1 MAIPEET
8 KEHLASI
15 AEPTLAT
22 LERISAAAKVG
33 LSEDR
38 APVAEAFAQVNT
50 FTHTAAVRNLRKI
63 HDQNDESLEILRAEP
78 AIARVVAANAN
89 GDSRIYF
96 ICRTT
101 PVSLPQGGPLL
112 ASYRSPVGRL
122 ASLPLGEEA
131 HLPSLEVLT
140 VIERAVLRP
149 YLTEHG
155 WDSRDSEFEGETY
168 GPLTVES
175 LRALM
180 LPLSQEERGDLLERL
195 LSEEAKSAN
204 IQQGIRRTVL
214 TRMELRD
221 QPILDRFQDDIFRL
235 PLDNRLLLLGPPGTG
250 KTTTLI
256 RRLGQKLNSE
266 FLSDEE
272 RILVQ
277 SLDPTVQHADSWLMF
292 TPTTLLRQYVKESF
306 SREGVPASDRHVRT
320 WLELRLELSRNTFGL
335 LRTSTRRSGFV
346 LRDAVDYLS
355 EGAIDDLPGWFD
367 DFHDWQHQDFV
378 KRLRNDAAE
387 LASMTDDECSTL
399 GKDLLASLETSD
411 PADVSRLFRQLQVPS
426 KQARELTSH
435 LTTEIN
441 SAVRRALVRQV
452 NINENFLDELASFR
466 HTLDTAD
473 EQQAD
478 DTDDDEGDDDDDDGE
493 EAASP
498 QSGRRVAQAA
508 FQGAVRAHARAE
520 AAGSSL
526 RKGTIAERVVR
537 WIGDRGLTVPERV
550 EVGEN
555 ALVRRRARSFVN
567 PVRSYIE
574 RLPARYRRY
583 RRLRQ
588 TASPWYAASANR
600 ADIDATELDMLLL
613 SILRFSK
620 ELLNLR
626 EVRLSLAD
634 PFWSALQ
641 PVHGAYRNQILADE
655 ATDFSP
661 IQLACMSALSH
672 PSTHSFF
679 ACGDFNQRLTTW
691 GTRSPSEI
699 AWADPAITIRKVM
712 VGYRQS
718 GELNELARH
727 LVRISGEAE
736 PEVILPDYAERQ
748 SVPPVL
754 AEHLSTNRERSEW
767 LADRVKEIERAVGSL
782 PSIAILVPDESQ
794 VEPLA
799 TALGEALSEQ
809 NVNVLACPNGQVI
822 GQENDIRVF
831 DAQHIKGLEFEA
843 VFFCDVDHLAD
854 LYPGLFDKFLYVGAT
869 RAATYFGLT
878 STNALP
884 ANMSA
889 LRQMFGSTWA

>member
-1 MAIPEET
+1 MSNSVLDVLRRRRP
-8 KEHLASI
+8 
-15 AEPTLAT
+15 
-22 LERISAAAKVG
+22 AAALQQPVHRRQHLHAERRLESPG
-33 LSEDR
+33 L
-38 APVAEAFAQVNT
+38 
-50 FTHTAAVRNLRKI
+50 
-63 HDQNDESLEILRAEP
+63 
-78 AIARVVAANAN
+78 
-89 GDSRIYF
+89 
-96 ICRTT
+96 
-101 PVSLPQGGPLL
+101 
-112 ASYRSPVGRL
+112 YRSPTPAPAGI
-122 ASLPLGEEA
+122 ASPWTA
-131 HLPSLEVLT
+131 CCPCPQRSVAT
-140 VIERAVLRP
+140 FSI
-149 YLTEHG
+149 
-155 WDSRDSEFEGETY
+155 
-168 GPLTVES
+168 
-175 LRALM
+175 
-180 LPLSQEERGDLLERL
+180 RL
-195 LSEEAKSAN
+195 LS
-204 IQQGIRRTVL
+204 
-214 TRMELRD
+214 
-221 QPILDRFQDDIFRL
+221 
-235 PLDNRLLLLGPPGTG
+235 TG

-266 FLSDEE
+266 FLSEEE
-272 RILVQ
+272 RVLVQ
-277 SLDPTVQHADSWLMF
+277 SLSPTGQHADSWLMF
-292 TPTTLLRQYVKESF
+292 TPTTLLRQYVRESF

-320 WLELRLELSRNTFGL
+320 WLELRWELSRNTFGL

-346 LRDAVDYLS
+346 LRDSVAYLS
-355 EGAIDDLPGWFD
+355 EEAVHDLPGWFD
-367 DFHDWQHQDFV
+367 DFQGWQHDDFV

-387 LASMTDDECSTL
+387 LASMTDGEFSRL
-399 GKDLLASLETSD
+399 GKALLASLETRD
-411 PADVSRLFRQLQVPS
+411 PADVSRLFRQLQAPS
-426 KQARELTSH
+426 NQARELTSH

-441 SAVRRALVRQV
+441 RIVRRALVRQV
-452 NINENFLDELASFR
+452 NINENFPTELASFLR
-466 HTLDTAD
+466 TLDVAG
-473 EQQAD
+473 EQHA
-478 DTDDDEGDDDDDDGE
+478 DTDDDEGDDDDDE
-493 EAASP
+493 EEASP
-498 QSGRRVAQAA
+498 QTSRRVAQAA
-508 FQGAVRAHARAE
+508 FQRAVRAQARAE
-520 AAGSSL
+520 TSGTSL

-537 WIGDRGLTVPERV
+537 WIGDRGLTAPERV

-555 ALVRRRARSFVN
+555 ALVRRRARSFAN
-567 PVRSYIE
+567 PVRSYID

-588 TASPWYAASANR
+588 TASPWYAAR
-600 ADIDATELDMLLL
+600 ADRTDIHATELDMLLL

-641 PVHGAYRNQILADE
+641 LVHSAYRNQILADE
-655 ATDFSP
+655 VADFSP

-718 GELNELARH
+718 GELNELARQ
-727 LVRISGEAE
+727 LVRIAGGAE
-736 PEVILPDYAERQ
+736 PEVVLPDYAERQ

-754 AEHLSTNRERSEW
+754 AEHLSTNRELSEW
-767 LADRVKEIERAVGSL
+767 LADRVKEIERVVGLL
-782 PSIAILVPDESQ
+782 PSIAILVPDESR

-799 TALGEALSEQ
+799 AALGDALSEQ

-831 DAQHIKGLEFEA
+831 DVQHIKGLEFEA

-884 ANMSA
+884 ATMST
-889 LRQMFGSTWA
+889 LRRMFGSTWA